1 MGDGENPPPFSFP
14 HDSGIGHPRQFPD
27 RAALGLSTPQ
37 EHPSKK
43 SLFFFSITPL
53 QFKPEICYNTL
64 IKSRGRLDNNK
75 DKERATTMNNTNT
88 NNVMRMGFCLCTAMM
103 LFAVIAIVAIA

>member
-1 MGDGENPPPFSFP
+1 MPLWGFP
-14 HDSGIGHPRQFPD
+14 TPKN
-27 RAALGLSTPQ
+27 TPQ
-37 EHPSKK
+37 KK
-43 SLFFFSITPL
+43 VYFFSITPL
-53 QFKPEICYNTL
+53 QFKPKICYNTL

-75 DKERATTMNNTNT
+75 DKERSTTMNNTNT